1 MTIAEQRPERKDKGN
16 NNGGGYKPALIA
28 AVAAIILGGFVI
40 RSRMETPTR
49 LPEGPTYTDGHFVD
63 ELDTLEGF
71 SLNDGADTTNIEH
84 VPVATPAPGTA
95 TEAFEPPNPNI
106 DPIHRIIDLTLD
118 PVGGEPVLDSDPALR
133 QIQNDAQ
140 VFVNSPH
147 PIERT
152 QEFQEFLQVSGDFI
166 SGTLFKGDGTPAT
179 FEEAS
184 VIAKEERITGD
195 TFSTQRLADAYL
207 NHMQQRFQDGTITE
221 DQLAVLELMNE
232 YYREATGYY
241 LATSAVLDQ
250 LATLYG
256 IGATI
261 DPSTTISWDNVDPAV
276 KTLLLTDSPAIS
288 KELLYFLEELAKNG
302 GMPMTPDW
310 IGYFQYLQG
319 ELSSDTQ
326 DLWEVWDSRTAT
338 PAIQSNQ

>member
-16 NNGGGYKPALIA
+16 NNGGGYKRALIA

-40 RSRMETPTR
+40 RAGVETPIR
-49 LPEGPTYTDGHFVD
+49 PQEGPTYTDGHFVD
-63 ELDTLEGF
+63 EPETPEGF
-71 SLNDGADTTNIEH
+71 SLDGAGTTNIEH

-95 TEAFEPPNPNI
+95 IEAFEPPNPNI
-106 DPIHRIIDLTLD
+106 DPIHTIIDLNLD
-118 PVGGEPVLDSDPALR
+118 PMGGEPVLNSDPAMR
-133 QIQNDAQ
+133 QIYDDA
-140 VFVNSPH
+140 VTFVNSSH

-152 QEFQEFLQVSGDFI
+152 QGFREFLQVSGDFI
-166 SGTLFKGDGTPAT
+166 PGTLFKGDGTPAT
-179 FEEAS
+179 FKEAS

-195 TFSTQRLADAYL
+195 TFTTQRLADAYL
-207 NHMQQRFQDGTITE
+207 NHMQQHLQDGTITE

-261 DPSTTISWDNVDPAV
+261 DPSTTISWDNVDPEV